1 MIAQIFPKGFQR
13 YLLLPVL
20 GSLMDEYAVWLHYH
34 QYTWRSARYE
44 LRMAAHV
51 CEYLKRQSVLRI
63 EYLGEQHLESCRR
76 LFRRKFPGEAG
87 SVQVLAR
94 FLVERGLVKR
104 SATPDPTVADVHLNG
119 FRGHLRDAC
128 GYVPSTIERQVSIA
142 GEFLDWLNLKHV
154 PDKLSLL
161 NVKDIE
167 GFIRRLG
174 KRMGRV
180 GLQKPI
186 AILRNFLRYLAASG
200 VVAPGLDRQIDRPR
214 IYRQE
219 QLPRALPWAT
229 VQGFLRSIDRDR
241 AIGKRDYAM
250 FSLMASYGLR
260 ACDVVALTLDDIQ
273 WRARQIR
280 ICQSKTSTPLE
291 LPLTDEVGSAICDYL
306 KKVPRYGAHRHVFLR
321 LKAPGGALKSTAV
334 IEAFQAWSRESG
346 LDIPFK
352 GVHCIR
358 HSYAIH
364 LLRQGVPLKT
374 IGYLLGHRSP
384 ESTTA
389 YLRLATEDLRT
400 VALPLPS
407 PIVCREDQR

>member
-1 MIAQIFPKGFQR
+1 
-13 YLLLPVL
+13 
-20 GSLMDEYAVWLHYH
+20 
-34 QYTWRSARYE
+34 
-44 LRMAAHV
+44 
-51 CEYLKRQSVLRI
+51 
-63 EYLGEQHLESCRR
+63 
-76 LFRRKFPGEAG
+76 
-87 SVQVLAR
+87 
-94 FLVERGLVKR
+94 
-104 SATPDPTVADVHLNG
+104 
-119 FRGHLRDAC
+119 
-128 GYVPSTIERQVSIA
+128 
-142 GEFLDWLNLKHV
+142 
-154 PDKLSLL
+154 
-161 NVKDIE
+161 
-167 GFIRRLG
+167 
-174 KRMGRV
+174 
-180 GLQKPI
+180 
-186 AILRNFLRYLAASG
+186 
-200 VVAPGLDRQIDRPR
+200 
-214 IYRQE
+214 
-219 QLPRALPWAT
+219 
-229 VQGFLRSIDRDR
+229 
-241 AIGKRDYAM
+241 M

-374 IGYLLGHRSP
+374 IADLLGHRSP